1 MDLSTVPL
9 VIKHAW
15 RLVVTTGMLPLLLF
29 SNGFLIFLN
38 LIDSWMMISISKGN
52 IDYITHYV
60 LLQLF
65 SVWLRGVMSKKWDRI
80 ITKKMKK
87 AMFSE
92 ELKKYESLSFESKN
106 EQPSIMFLHQL
117 EQAEWAVTNLTSWG
131 VVQFFDIISSFLS
144 CIMIF
149 YTQKMYA
156 YLPFLIGIN
165 ILSYY
170 FFNKKL
176 QSKYQ
181 KEMEI
186 CKKQSKRQ
194 RNTITLNAN
203 PFQQGDVN
211 ADRMIEEK
219 TKLADIY
226 TNVDIT
232 MDKIMAITG
241 FTNKFGLI
249 FVCFRAN
256 ITAIQFLLITNV
268 LLEFNSM
275 LTNSLHFV
283 TSFQRQN
290 MEYTSYIE
298 IWKGVTYRP
307 KPTQKPFSSVFA
319 ITNVSIPRSDW
330 TLHFDTINN
339 LEIKSDSKILITGP
353 SGGGKSTFLNGF
365 SGNISGLTFN
375 IGNPHEHIDYIVTFY
390 QSIKENFPTSKITV
404 RQLFEDEENNQL
416 IKKCCEIACV
426 FDWVSELTVKN
437 TNEISIDMEKKSVFD
452 IDINERISGG
462 QKSRLALAT
471 RIYKMFKDTNRQ
483 VFILDEPEQGSDA
496 QLAYILIKNVLEAFS
511 DKIIIIVSHLEHI
524 SDDRFYNWT
533 NMLKIENGKISDG
546 IYSHRPF

>member
-1 MDLSTVPL
+1 MDFSTVPPI
-9 VIKHAW
+9 VKHAW
-15 RLVVTTGMLPLLLF
+15 RLIVTTGMLPLLLF
-29 SNGFLIFLN
+29 SNGFLIILN

-60 LLQLF
+60 ILQLF
-65 SVWLRGVMSKKWDRI
+65 SVWLRGIMIKKWNRI
-80 ITKKMKK
+80 IAKKIDI
-87 AMFSE
+87 AIFTE
-92 ELKKYESLSFESKN
+92 ELKRYESLSFESKN
-106 EQPSIMFLHQL
+106 ENAAIIFLQQL
-117 EQAEWAVTNLTSWG
+117 DQAEWAITNLTNWG
-131 VVQFFDIISSFLS
+131 VVQIFDIIASFLS

-176 QSKYQ
+176 QSNYQ

-186 CKKQSKRQ
+186 CKNQSKRQ
-194 RNTITLNAN
+194 RDTITLNAN

-211 ADRMIEEK
+211 ADRMIKEK

-232 MDKIMAITG
+232 MNKIMTITG

-249 FVCFRAN
+249 FVCFKPN
-256 ITAIQFLLITNV
+256 ITAIQFLLITNI

-283 TSFQRQN
+283 TSFQRQK
-290 MEYTSYIE
+290 MEYTTYIE
-298 IWKGVTYRP
+298 IWKNVTYRP
-307 KPTQKPFSSVFA
+307 KPIQKPFPSIFI
-319 ITNVSIPRSDW
+319 ITNVNIPRSDW
-330 TLHFDTINN
+330 TLHFDTISS

-365 SGNISGLTFN
+365 SGNIPGLIFN
-375 IGNPHEHIDYIVTFY
+375 SGNPHEHIDYIVSFY
-390 QSIKENFPTSKITV
+390 QTIKENFPTTRTTV
-404 RQLFEDEENNQL
+404 RQLFEDEQDDQL

-426 FDWVSELTVKN
+426 FDWVSKLIEKN
-437 TNEISIDMEKKSVFD
+437 ITQTSIDIEKKSIYD
-452 IDINERISGG
+452 SDINERISGG
-462 QKSRLALAT
+462 QKSRLAMAT
-471 RIYKMFKDTNRQ
+471 RIYKMFKDTHKQ

-496 QLAYILIKNVLEAFS
+496 ELAYKLIKNVLDAFS
-511 DKIIIIVSHLEHI
+511 DKIIIIVSHLELI

-533 NMLKIENGKISDG
+533 NMLKIQNGRISKG
-546 IYSHRPF
+546 VYSHRPF

>member
-1 MDLSTVPL
+1 MDFSTVPP
-9 VIKHAW
+9 VVKHAW

-29 SNGFLIFLN
+29 SNGFLIVLN

-60 LLQLF
+60 ILQLLA
-65 SVWLRGVMSKKWDRI
+65 VWLRGVMSKKWDRI
-80 ITKKMKK
+80 ITIKIKK
-87 AMFSE
+87 AMFTE
-92 ELKKYESLSFESKN
+92 ELEKYQSLSFESKN
-106 EQPSIMFLHQL
+106 ERPSIVFLNQL
-117 EQAEWAVTNLTSWG
+117 EQAEWAVANLTSWG
-131 VVQFFDIISSFLS
+131 VVQIFDIISSFLS

-149 YTQKMYA
+149 YTQKMYM

-165 ILSYY
+165 IFSYY

-176 QSKYQ
+176 QSNYQ

-203 PFQQGDVN
+203 PFQQGDIN

-232 MDKIMAITG
+232 MDKIMAIAG

-249 FVCFRAN
+249 FVCFKSN

-283 TSFQRQN
+283 TNFQRQN

-298 IWKGVTYRP
+298 TWKNVTYRP
-307 KPTQKPFSSVFA
+307 KPIQKPFLPVFT
-319 ITNVSIPRSDW
+319 ITDVNIPRSEW
-330 TLHFDTINN
+330 ILHFDTISS
-339 LEIKSDSKILITGP
+339 LEIRSDSKILITGP

-365 SGNISGLTFN
+365 SGNIPGLNFKN
-375 IGNPHEHIDYIVTFY
+375 GNPHEHIDYIVTFY
-390 QSIKENFPTSKITV
+390 QSIKENFPTSRITV
-404 RQLFEDEENNQL
+404 RQLFEDEQNDQL
-416 IKKCCEIACV
+416 IKRCCEIACV

-437 TNEISIDMEKKSVFD
+437 TAETSIDMDKNSVYD
-452 IDINERISGG
+452 CDINERISGG

-471 RIYKMFKDTNRQ
+471 RIYKMFKDTKRQ

-496 QLAYILIKNVLEAFS
+496 QLAYKLIKNVLETFS
-511 DKIIIIVSHLEHI
+511 DKIVIIVSHLEHI

-533 NMLKIENGKISDG
+533 NMLKIENGKISNG
-546 IYSHRPF
+546 VYSHRPF